1 MNICP
6 PCSWNSAMK
15 TLYPFFWSNT
25 MKTFLT
31 STAAA
36 CLTLCIGVSAQGD
49 AFATYTPLDVPGAF
63 ITRAYGIDGGNI
75 VGTSYDGSYSGFS
88 YDGSTYTTLDVPGA
102 SFTYPNGI
110 DGGNIVGYYNDGSYS
125 GFSYDGSTYTA
136 LDVP

>member
-31 STAAA
+31 SAAAA

-49 AFATYTPLDVPGAF
+49 AFATYT
-63 ITRAYGIDGGNI
+63 
-75 VGTSYDGSYSGFS
+75 
-88 YDGSTYTTLDVPGA
+88 TLDVPGA
-102 SFTYPNGI
+102 SSTYAYDI
-110 DGGNIVGYYNDGSYS
+110 DGTNIVG
-125 GFSYDGSTYTA
+125 FFYDGSDSVAGSGMTA
-136 LDVP
+136 RKP